1 MSKVSV
7 ILKEDVE
14 KLGQAGDLVQV
25 SRGFARNYLIPRSIG
40 VEADSQNMAF
50 VEQQKKLARERA
62 EKLRKVLQ
70 ELSERLG
77 SLELSLPVKVGE
89 NQKMF
94 GSVTAH
100 DIVEALSKQGISLD
114 KKQIHIEKPIREIGT
129 FEVEIRLSDGVRS
142 KTVLNVHPE

>member
-40 VEADSQNMAF
+40 IEADSQNLAL
-50 VEQQKKLARERA
+50 VEQQKVRAKERA
-62 EKLRKVLQ
+62 EKLRTVLE
-70 ELSERLG
+70 ELSVRLA

-94 GSVTAH
+94 GSITAH
-100 DIVEALSKQGISLD
+100 DIVEALSKVGISLD
-114 KKQIHIEKPIREIGT
+114 KKQIHLEKPIREIGT
-129 FEVEIRLSDGVRS
+129 FEVGIRLSEGIRT

>member
-25 SRGFARNYLIPRSIG
+25 SRGFARNYLIPRCIG
-40 VEADSQNMAF
+40 VEADSQNLAL

-62 EKLRKVLQ
+62 EKMRKVLQ
-70 ELSERLG
+70 ELSERLA
-77 SLELSLPVKVGE
+77 SLELSLAVKVGD

-100 DIVEALSKQGISLD
+100 DIAEALSKQGISLD
-114 KKQIHIEKPIREIGT
+114 KKQIHLEKPIREIGT
-129 FEVEIRLSDGVRS
+129 FEVEIRLSDGVRT

>member
-40 VEADSQNMAF
+40 VEADSQNLAL

-62 EKLRKVLQ
+62 EKMRKVLQ
-70 ELSERLG
+70 ELSERLA
-77 SLELSLPVKVGE
+77 SLELSLPVKVGD

-114 KKQIHIEKPIREIGT
+114 KKQIHLEKPIREIGT
-129 FEVEIRLSDGVRS
+129 FEVEIRLSNGVRT